1 MPTLVTILLTRVKRS
16 QVITLLVAS
25 VACIVVGAIAFAA
38 TQHVS
43 VGIGLYWAIT
53 TATTVGYGDV
63 TPHNTVGRV
72 IAILVM
78 VTAIPL
84 FGAAFAFLAATL
96 TAARLAKLFHMRE
109 GPPRGSF
116 VAIYGMH
123 DAVRKIADEVARTG
137 ERVVVIAESNLESLP
152 ATVETIKGDPTLESV
167 LRRSEPERASRLLIA
182 VEDEKDALL
191 IAVMLRHLAP
201 TVPLIAVANSARIA
215 TALTDLG
222 VETTVSVED
231 LLGHTL
237 AKSIETPH
245 AGDLLLEMVR
255 SPEMVFREFDPPAEL
270 IGKTLSS
277 ARSIEPGLLLGV
289 VKEGQIHMG
298 VSSDPIIEAGDAILV
313 LRRREE
319 LGRHKPARD
328 EPVHNG

>member
-1 MPTLVTILLTRVKRS
+1 MPTLVAILLTRVKRS
-16 QVITLLVAS
+16 QVIVLLVAS
-25 VACIVVGAIAFAA
+25 LVCVVAGAIAFAA

-43 VGIGLYWAIT
+43 FGIGLYWAIT

-72 IAILVM
+72 IAILEM

-84 FGAAFAFLAATL
+84 FGAAFAFLAAAL
-96 TAARLAKLFHMRE
+96 TATRLAKLLHME
-109 GPPRGSF
+109 DGPPRGSF

-123 DAVRKIADEVARTG
+123 DAVRRIAQEVAQAG
-137 ERVVVIAESNLESLP
+137 ERVVVVADSNLESLP
-152 ATVETIKGDPTLESV
+152 MTVETIKGDPTLEAV

-201 TVPLIAVANSARIA
+201 SVPMIAVANSSRIA

-255 SPEMVFREFDPPAEL
+255 SPEVIFSELAPPVAL
-270 IGKTLSS
+270 VGRTLSQ
-277 ARSIEPGLLLGV
+277 ARSLEEGLLLGV
-289 VKEGQIHMG
+289 VKDGQVHMG
-298 VSSDPIIEAGDAILV
+298 ISTDPTIEAQDAILV
-313 LRRREE
+313 LRRRE
-319 LGRHKPARD
+319 R
-328 EPVHNG
+328 

>member
-1 MPTLVTILLTRVKRS
+1 MPTLVAILLTRVKRS
-16 QVITLLVAS
+16 QVIVLLVAS
-25 VACIVVGAIAFAA
+25 LVCVVAGAIAFAA

-43 VGIGLYWAIT
+43 FGIGLYWAIT

-72 IAILVM
+72 IAILEM

-84 FGAAFAFLAATL
+84 FGAAFAFLAAAL
-96 TAARLAKLFHMRE
+96 TATRLAKLLHME
-109 GPPRGSF
+109 DGPPRGSF

-123 DAVRKIADEVARTG
+123 DAVRRIAEEVAQAG
-137 ERVVVIAESNLESLP
+137 ERVVVVADSNLESLP
-152 ATVETIKGDPTLESV
+152 MTVETIKGDPTLEAV

-201 TVPLIAVANSARIA
+201 SVPMIAVANSSRIA

-255 SPEMVFREFDPPAEL
+255 SPDVIFSELAPPVAL
-270 IGKTLSS
+270 VGRTLSQ
-277 ARSIEPGLLLGV
+277 ARSLEEGLLLGV
-289 VKEGQIHMG
+289 VKDGQVHMG
-298 VSSDPIIEAGDAILV
+298 ISTDPTIEAQDAILV
-313 LRRREE
+313 LRRRE
-319 LGRHKPARD
+319 R
-328 EPVHNG
+328 

>member
-1 MPTLVTILLTRVKRS
+1 MPSLFAILLTKVKRS
-16 QVITLLVAS
+16 QIITLLVAS
-25 VACIVVGAIAFAA
+25 LVCLVIGALAFAV

-43 VGIGLYWAIT
+43 IGIGLYWAIT

-78 VTAIPL
+78 VTTIPL
-84 FGAAFAFLAATL
+84 FGAAFAFLAASL
-96 TAARLAKLFHMRE
+96 TATRLAKLLHMRE
-109 GPPRGSF
+109 GPPKGSF
-116 VAIYGMH
+116 IAIYGMH
-123 DAVRKIADEVARTG
+123 DAVRKIAAEVAATG

-152 ATVETIKGDPTLESV
+152 ATVETIKGDPTLEVV
-167 LRRSEPERASRLLIA
+167 LRRSEPERATRLLIA

-201 TVPLIAVANSARIA
+201 LVPLIAVANSSRIA

-255 SPEMVFREFDPPAEL
+255 SPEMVFREFGASPEL
-270 IGKTLSS
+270 IGRTLSQ
-277 ARSIEPGLLLGV
+277 ARSLEHGLLLGV
-289 VKEGQIHMG
+289 VKQGQIHMG
-298 VSSDPIIEAGDAILV
+298 VSADPTIEAGDTLLV
-313 LRRREE
+313 LRRRI
-319 LGRHKPARD
+319 D
-328 EPVHNG
+328 EHTHERI

>member
-1 MPTLVTILLTRVKRS
+1 MPTLFAVLLTKVKRS
-16 QVITLLVAS
+16 QIVTLLIAS
-25 VACIVVGAIAFAA
+25 ITCLVIGAIAFAL

-43 VGIGLYWAIT
+43 VGIGLYWAVT

-78 VTAIPL
+78 VTTIPL
-84 FGAAFAFLAATL
+84 FGAAFAFLAASL
-96 TAARLAKLFHMRE
+96 TATRLAKLLHMRE
-109 GPPRGSF
+109 GPPKGSF

-123 DAVRKIADEVARTG
+123 DAVRKIASEVAATG
-137 ERVVVIAESNLESLP
+137 ERVVVVAESNLESLP
-152 ATVETIKGDPTLESV
+152 ATIETIKGDPTLETV

-201 TVPLIAVANSARIA
+201 SVPLIAVANSSRIA

-222 VETTVSVED
+222 VETTVSIED

-255 SPEMVFREFDPPAEL
+255 SPEMMFREYPADPGV
-270 IGKTLSS
+270 IGRTLSQ
-277 ARSIEPGLLLGV
+277 ARSIEQGLLLGV
-289 VKEGQIHMG
+289 VKQGQIHMG
-298 VSSDPIIEAGDAILV
+298 VSTDPVIEAGDTILV
-313 LRRREE
+313 LRPRSQLSKR
-319 LGRHKPARD
+319 
-328 EPVHNG
+328 